1 MLVLMLG
8 LGILTTFV
16 VGFRLGGLC
25 LNGHSLTLQSMRA
38 FYSFQHCLQ
47 VGQLV
52 VNPVELT
59 LKNSNISCHSTRRRT
74 PKISISPLRSI
85 YLLLFYNPI
94 PSFPSSALLHHALTR
109 FQSIRFSREPS
120 TPNTIT
126 NSDASR
132 PFLTPCIMLLHC
144 SPLMGHH
151 LSISIHA
158 QIHRVSKQT
167 ILRQW

>member
-1 MLVLMLG
+1 MAVLSHFNEYGELDA
-8 LGILTTFV
+8 
-16 VGFRLGGLC
+16 
-25 LNGHSLTLQSMRA
+25 S
-38 FYSFQHCLQ
+38 YDFQHSLQ

-59 LKNSNISCHSTRRRT
+59 LENSNVSRNITRRRAH
-74 PKISISPLRSI
+74 KISTSRLRSI
-85 YLLLFYNPI
+85 YLLLYYNPI

-151 LSISIHA
+151 LSISIHT